1 MQADVLDRRPDND
14 QATGLRR
21 EHIDLVGA
29 LAHEAPQTLNGIGR
43 LNVPMYAGRELVKRQ
58 GLLFFL
64 SQAPYLYW
72 LLGIPVP

>member
-1 MQADVLDRRPDND
+1 MSWIVAQTMTKQLVSKV
-14 QATGLRR
+14 Q
-21 EHIDLVGA
+21 HIDLVGA
-29 LAHEAPQTLNGIGR
+29 LPHEAPQTLNGIGR